1 MTQGGVSAYPVW
13 VTILRAAAG
22 VLRERFGVRVRCA
35 GDYVQQDAG
44 GDRLLLVLLYLLR
57 DRLVLLLLYH
67 LCRLRHVLVV
77 GNARKVAARVEVV
90 DDLLSENGG
99 RLLLLLLLLL
109 FLLLGQRASQARQVS
124 NMHTTQG

>member
-35 GDYVQQDAG
+35 GDYVQQDAPG
-44 GDRLLLVLLYLLR
+44 CRILR

-109 FLLLGQRASQARQVS
+109 FLRLGQRASQARQVS